1 MKYIGLDL
9 GSRTLGVAISDVLG
23 MLAHAYETFRF
34 EEDRY
39 DLAVSYTIELC
50 KKEGVKTV
58 VLGYPKHMNGDRGIR
73 AHISEDFKEKIE
85 SQSDIKVVLA
95 DERLTTVIVDRAM
108 ISGSPRHHRSYCRW
122 QDRPLPRHC
131 RESRH
136 TDYQCRLATNLPRHA
151 DRNGSSHG
159 EPARTCEAL
168 FRRHARHRCLLQ
180 RLHV

>member
-108 ISGSPRHHRSYCRW
+108 ISGNVNRKYRKEKKDEMAAVVILQNYL
-122 QDRPLPRHC
+122 DRL
-131 RESRH
+131 S
-136 TDYQCRLATNLPRHA
+136 
-151 DRNGSSHG
+151 
-159 EPARTCEAL
+159 
-168 FRRHARHRCLLQ
+168 F
-180 RLHV
+180 

>member
-50 KKEGVKTV
+50 KKEGVKIV

-108 ISGSPRHHRSYCRW
+108 ISGNVNRKNRKEKKDEMAAVVILQNYL
-122 QDRPLPRHC
+122 DRL
-131 RESRH
+131 S
-136 TDYQCRLATNLPRHA
+136 
-151 DRNGSSHG
+151 
-159 EPARTCEAL
+159 
-168 FRRHARHRCLLQ
+168 F
-180 RLHV
+180 